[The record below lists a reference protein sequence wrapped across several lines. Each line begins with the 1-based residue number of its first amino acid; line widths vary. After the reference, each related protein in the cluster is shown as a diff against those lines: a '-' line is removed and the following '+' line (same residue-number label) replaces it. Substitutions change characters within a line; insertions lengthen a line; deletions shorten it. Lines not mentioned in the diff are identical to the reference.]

1 MGSEHEKK
9 PKKNRATEALL
20 VLLKHLEG
28 RLEKSRSSDERRLQS
43 MFREAGHTIR
53 AALSKLQQESSVLP
67 EGSLDPEDDSDPS
80 QAQGSASARP
90 PVPLRVGSRL
100 HKSAELC
107 HRPQIRAES
116 PGRLPLR
123 DLARQSQFLPRFRRS
138 SCALEGSKTLRERGS
153 LSHQTEVRSG
163 RLLLFLSRCL
173 NVRQLFDWRTAHD
186 RSH

>member
-90 PVPLRVGSRL
+90 PVPLR
-100 HKSAELC
+100 
-107 HRPQIRAES
+107 
-116 PGRLPLR
+116 
-123 DLARQSQFLPRFRRS
+123 
-138 SCALEGSKTLRERGS
+138 ERGS